1 MEGNFVN
8 ERQLSK
14 MTGISV
20 STLQSHRLQGK
31 GLPYYK
37 FGRKVMYCL
46 SECIEAIKKT
56 KVDPSQGQDQK

>member
-14 MTGISV
+14 ITGISV

-46 SECIEAIKKT
+46 SECLEEIDKT
-56 KVDPSQGQDQK
+56 KVIPGRGNKK